1 MKKEE
6 RTIAQTAN
14 SRMIERLRTELGR
27 KTVDY
32 AALASG
38 LVEIRDNLYYKTSD
52 LEKTISGS
60 ARFAGFLNKLN
71 IAALDKRVLKRAIEL
86 HDLRTKDPAL
96 DVIYQH
102 LPVEPRAWHRL
113 TRVKLERVSDILVKA
128 YELRAED
135 RISARSLFEVLQAN
149 KDAKMQYSASS
160 GKTTLPVVLSFMKK
174 LAFENLVP
182 WRDKELPI
190 DNDAQAVHTML
201 VAYFI
206 YQKLN
211 SKYPYDGAMNEVL
224 GLVNETTTTDAPT
237 TYVEVPEPPSST
249 DAQEPEKPINQEPQ
263 PLARPPVERHYFP
276 EHKKLPNPPKPPKQ
290 MNPTLKEYLI
300 ISGGV
305 VSVLLLLALFLM
317 FIVMTAK

>member
-32 AALASG
+32 ASLASG

-71 IAALDKRVLKRAIEL
+71 ITALDKRVLKRAIEL
-86 HDLRTKDPAL
+86 HDLRAKDPAL
-96 DVIYQH
+96 AVSYQH

-113 TRVKLERVSDILVKA
+113 MRVKLERVSDILVKA
-128 YELRAED
+128 YELRAEEH
-135 RISARSLFEVLQAN
+135 ISARSLFDVLQAN
-149 KDAKMQYSASS
+149 KDAKMQYSANS
-160 GKTTLPVVLSFMKK
+160 GKTSLPVVLSFMKK
-174 LAFENLVP
+174 LIIENLIP
-182 WRDKELPI
+182 WKDKEFPMA
-190 DNDAQAVHTML
+190 NNEQAVHVMTI
-201 VAYFI
+201 AYFI
-206 YQKLN
+206 YQKLK
-211 SKYPYDGAMNEVL
+211 SKYPYDDAMDEIL
-224 GLVNETTTTDAPT
+224 GIVNETTTTDAPT

-249 DAQEPEKPINQEPQ
+249 DAQEPEKPVNQEPQ
-263 PLARPPVERHYFP
+263 PPVKPPVERHYFP
-276 EHKKLPNPPKPPKQ
+276 EHKKLPDPPKPPKQ
-290 MNPTLKEYLI
+290 MNPALKEYLI
-300 ISGGV
+300 IAGGV
-305 VSVLLLLALFLM
+305 VSVLLLLALFLI

>member
-14 SRMIERLRTELGR
+14 SRMIDRLRTELGR

-32 AALASG
+32 ASLASG
-38 LVEIRDNLYYKTSD
+38 LVEIRDNGYYRTSD
-52 LEKTISGS
+52 LEKTICGS

-71 IAALDKRVLKRAIEL
+71 ITTLDKRVLQRAIEL
-86 HDLRTKDPAL
+86 HDRRAKDPAL
-96 DVIYQH
+96 DVVYQY

-113 TRVKLERVSDILVKA
+113 IRVKLERVGDILIKA
-128 YELRAED
+128 HDLRSED

-149 KDAKMQYSASS
+149 KDAKMQYSAFS

-174 LAFENLVP
+174 LAIENLVP
-182 WRDKELPI
+182 WRDKELPM
-190 DNDAQAVHTML
+190 DSEAQAVHTML

-211 SKYPYDGAMNEVL
+211 SKYTYDGAMNEVL

-237 TYVEVPEPPSST
+237 TYVDVPEPPST
-249 DAQEPEKPINQEPQ
+249 DTQEPEKPVAQEPE
-263 PLARPPVERHYFP
+263 PPAKPPVEKHYFP
-276 EHKKLPNPPKPPKQ
+276 EHKKRQDLPKPPKQ
-290 MNPTLKEYLI
+290 MNPVLKEYLI
-300 ISGGV
+300 IAGGV
-305 VSVLLLLALFLM
+305 LGFLLLLALVLVFL
-317 FIVMTAK
+317 VMTAN